1 MRALRGVL
9 DRDPALM
16 AGLIVMDE
24 PNPTQLR
31 NFRREFSTAG
41 SLEVLG
47 LTYPKMQM
55 LTVKEILAG
64 KRFQTPTVSGRKT
77 AQPGLFG

>member
-1 MRALRGVL
+1 ME
-9 DRDPALM
+9 
-16 AGLIVMDE
+16 E

-31 NFRREFSTAG
+31 NFRREFSSAG

-47 LTYPKMQM
+47 KAYPKMQM
-55 LTVKEILAG
+55 LTVTEILKG
-64 KRFQTPTVSGRKT
+64 KRFLTPTVSGRKT